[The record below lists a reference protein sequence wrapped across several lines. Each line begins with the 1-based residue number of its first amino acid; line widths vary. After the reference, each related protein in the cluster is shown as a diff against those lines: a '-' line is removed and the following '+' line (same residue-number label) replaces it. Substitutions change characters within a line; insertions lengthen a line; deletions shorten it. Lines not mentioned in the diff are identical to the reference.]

1 MTQDNTS
8 QLLTSFIQAT
18 TESTR
23 EIREGFESVRSY
35 LEVMDE
41 NNTRFEADLTSQVNH
56 TLLTVERLS
65 KQVELIINRLDNQA
79 TVTRLEYPQA
89 DIDDNPFSGEKI
101 ARNVQP
107 PKQEGK
113 SLQFNWD
120 YFEALGKNVL
130 EKKKKP
136 WHAHYFTTF
145 KRNVKRFSE
154 QLAYDLKREHHL
166 DPCSTFSDLDKS
178 IQYLAEKK
186 LEEIVGDQYPLNACC
201 ESWGAH
207 LIMRKAFFKCKNK
220 NGK

>member
-89 DIDDNPFSGEKI
+89 DTVLTLILS
-101 ARNVQP
+101 Q
-107 PKQEGK
+107 GK
-113 SLQFNWD
+113 
-120 YFEALGKNVL
+120 
-130 EKKKKP
+130 
-136 WHAHYFTTF
+136 
-145 KRNVKRFSE
+145 R
-154 QLAYDLKREHHL
+154 
-166 DPCSTFSDLDKS
+166 
-178 IQYLAEKK
+178 
-186 LEEIVGDQYPLNACC
+186 
-201 ESWGAH
+201 
-207 LIMRKAFFKCKNK
+207 
-220 NGK
+220 